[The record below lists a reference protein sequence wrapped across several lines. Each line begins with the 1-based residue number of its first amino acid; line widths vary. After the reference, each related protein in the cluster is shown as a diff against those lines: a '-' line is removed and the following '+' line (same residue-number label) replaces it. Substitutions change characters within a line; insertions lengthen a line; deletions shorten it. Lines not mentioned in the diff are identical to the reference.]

1 MYKVSAVVCV
11 QSPECCQCTDT
22 RSCPCTKSRL
32 LYVYRVQIDV
42 CVQSPKCRG
51 STDCCQCTGSWFL
64 PCKEVFFVFRD
75 QIAVRAKRQN
85 YIVQRPDCCQNTET
99 RLLSEY
105 RDHIVVRVQRL
116 DCCQCTEES
125 ISLCVQRTNFLSS
138 HELSL
143 FKFKS
148 CLISTLQFL
157 YSKGVP
163 PKIWFDCR
171 IIWWKNNLVQPLV
184 VTLP

>member
-1 MYKVSAVVCV
+1 MLSVYRHQIVVRV
-11 QSPECCQCTDT
+11 QSPDYCT
-22 RSCPCTKSRL
+22 CTESKL
-32 LYVYRVQIDV
+32 MCVY
-42 CVQSPKCRG
+42 SPKLKCRG